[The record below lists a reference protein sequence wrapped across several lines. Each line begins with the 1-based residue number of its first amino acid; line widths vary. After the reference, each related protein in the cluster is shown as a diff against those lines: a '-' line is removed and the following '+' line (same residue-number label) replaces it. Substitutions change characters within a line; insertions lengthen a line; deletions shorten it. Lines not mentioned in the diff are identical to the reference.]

1 MVYFDKSWKNILT
14 SALNNDR
21 CSPVCVPLCRRSR
34 RGVTPTCGRLA
45 RRSKTLRR
53 TSGMDSNS
61 CCCWRSSQVTP
72 LYDLES
78 VKSTEN
84 EAQRSDFFNTC
95 LWWFLS
101 SGLVFSWR
109 QRCTTYLSGPVC
121 LGLQFLA
128 AARSR
133 RLKTLLEQP
142 VIDLW
147 FLTRSSRGSQCLVA
161 GCSRQTAPISILDNH
176 FNCWHPIM

>member
-1 MVYFDKSWKNILT
+1 MLKLEILFSLVFILYCSICLLPFSLLLPVLSKQLPDLPSCPLNFIRFYSQFKMVYFDKSWKNILT

-78 VKSTEN
+78 VNSTEN

-95 LWWFLS
+95 L
-101 SGLVFSWR
+101 
-109 QRCTTYLSGPVC
+109 
-121 LGLQFLA
+121 
-128 AARSR
+128 
-133 RLKTLLEQP
+133 
-142 VIDLW
+142 
-147 FLTRSSRGSQCLVA
+147 
-161 GCSRQTAPISILDNH
+161 
-176 FNCWHPIM
+176 